1 MYISPLNY
9 GVQLNRVSFKASDC
23 VALPPNTTFLNDK
36 KTFGFSDKYKE
47 IKKYNPVKSS
57 IITLMRL
64 NASDYDTMLHA
75 IYKSA
80 KRANALI
87 NKKSQLAVSKARD
100 TYNGITDDKL
110 GLTFSNGYGFYNIV
124 KCSNEKGNLYT
135 KREKSYADGAQITEF
150 SDKSRFNEKY
160 NIENKYLETTK
171 SARPGEIT
179 RAREIEV
186 KDSDLTPILMYS
198 YSKKDFSG
206 SERSKFNVNGKIY
219 DAKISK
225 DAKAVIISGQ
235 KISKMDFSPKIANMP
250 KEQQQ
255 IFVNALK
262 MLPPQIIL
270 SLDEY
275 FDNIYSY
282 NNHFDTSLYSPE
294 ITAKSILDS
303 TVEFLSKRHLL
314 FNNPKLIKTFESE
327 KENFMDW
334 LMYESDGHLRK
345 GMNSY
350 IKNNSAEKPED
361 EIIEVIK
368 SVSNMLWLE
377 EYDESSANDEGARL
391 LLSFFPE
398 TVAFIVSA
406 FELNNIVNSLTEN
419 KQTENNK

>member
-1 MYISPLNY
+1 M
-9 GVQLNRVSFKASDC
+9 
-23 VALPPNTTFLNDK
+23 
-36 KTFGFSDKYKE
+36 
-47 IKKYNPVKSS
+47 
-57 IITLMRL
+57 
-64 NASDYDTMLHA
+64 
-75 IYKSA
+75 
-80 KRANALI
+80 
-87 NKKSQLAVSKARD
+87 
-100 TYNGITDDKL
+100 
-110 GLTFSNGYGFYNIV
+110 
-124 KCSNEKGNLYT
+124 
-135 KREKSYADGAQITEF
+135 
-150 SDKSRFNEKY
+150 
-160 NIENKYLETTK
+160 
-171 SARPGEIT
+171 
-179 RAREIEV
+179 
-186 KDSDLTPILMYS
+186 
-198 YSKKDFSG
+198 
-206 SERSKFNVNGKIY
+206 
-219 DAKISK
+219 
-225 DAKAVIISGQ
+225 
-235 KISKMDFSPKIANMP
+235 
-250 KEQQQ
+250 
-255 IFVNALK
+255 
-262 MLPPQIIL
+262 
-270 SLDEY
+270 
-275 FDNIYSY
+275 
-282 NNHFDTSLYSPE
+282 YSPE